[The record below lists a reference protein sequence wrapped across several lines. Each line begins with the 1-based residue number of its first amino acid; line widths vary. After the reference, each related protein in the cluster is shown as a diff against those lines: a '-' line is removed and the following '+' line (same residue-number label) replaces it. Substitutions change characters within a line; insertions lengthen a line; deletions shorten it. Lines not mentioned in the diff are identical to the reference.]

1 MCVFYHSYFTQ
12 RQISRHPLNAL
23 GCNRFWVVDKRQET
37 NKRDRPE
44 HPISLLIQTS
54 GLKEPGNIQTRPGV
68 YLHKGTSNYG
78 TWSSRSG
85 KGGRLRGFKKPQGVR
100 SNG

>member
-1 MCVFYHSYFTQ
+1 MF
-12 RQISRHPLNAL
+12 
-23 GCNRFWVVDKRQET
+23 NRFWVVDKRQAT

-54 GLKEPGNIQTRPGV
+54 GLKELGTLQTRPGI
-68 YLHKGTSNYG
+68 YLHKGMSNYG

-85 KGGRLRGFKKPQGVR
+85 NAGRLRGFKKPLGVR